1 MLLAACAKAPVSG
14 DLSVVPTGDGAF
26 RIEDTAA
33 AAPLTGDATDLGSV
47 SVAGERVT
55 FRTVSSE
62 SRRVADAFGRGICF
76 VYKGESVDGPALT
89 RELRLSF
96 YDAFPSTML
105 VSASYRNASSGGAR

>member
-62 SRRVADAFGRGICF
+62 SRRVADRTDART
-76 VYKGESVDGPALT
+76 PALVLRRVPFDDA
-89 RELRLSF
+89 RERVLPQRLR
-96 YDAFPSTML
+96 
-105 VSASYRNASSGGAR
+105 